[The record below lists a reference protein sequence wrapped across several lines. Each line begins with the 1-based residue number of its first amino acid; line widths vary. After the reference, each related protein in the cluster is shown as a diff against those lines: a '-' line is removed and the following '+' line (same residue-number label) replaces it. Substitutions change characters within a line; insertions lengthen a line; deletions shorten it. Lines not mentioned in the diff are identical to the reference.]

1 MFAIDLNSDLGES
14 FGAYTLG
21 MDSKL
26 MDYITS
32 ANVACG
38 WHAGD
43 PMVMQKT
50 IAAAKE
56 KGVAIGAHPGYPDLM
71 GFGRREM
78 KITPEEAYSYVLY
91 QLGALDA
98 FVRVH
103 GLTLQHIKPH
113 GALYNQACKD
123 EKLATAICKAAQD
136 FCGELIV
143 LAPHN
148 SAFRKAAE
156 AIGQPFAAEFFADRA
171 YMQDGSLM
179 PRSQPGAVIHDAEE
193 ACRRVLQMVREGT
206 VTCADGTILPM
217 QCASVCVHGD
227 NEAALAS
234 VNLIRTRL
242 EEAGIQLRP
251 MKELI
256 R

>member
-1 MFAIDLNSDLGES
+1 MHKIDLNSDLGES

-21 MDSKL
+21 MDEQL

-43 PMVMQKT
+43 PGVMQKT
-50 IAAAKE
+50 LHAAVQ
-56 KGVAIGAHPGYPDLM
+56 KGVAVGAHPGYPDLL

-78 KITPEEAYSYVLY
+78 KITPDEAYTYILY

-98 FVRVH
+98 FARVE
-103 GLTLQHIKPH
+103 GCTIQHIKPH

-123 EKLATAICKAAQD
+123 EKLAGAICRAARAFSD
-136 FCGELIV
+136 DLIV
-143 LAPHN
+143 LAPYN
-148 SAFRKAAE
+148 SAFRTAAE

-171 YMQDGSLM
+171 YLPDGSLV
-179 PRSQPGAVIHDAEE
+179 PRSQPGAVIHDPEL
-193 ACRRVLQMVREGT
+193 ACQRVLKMAREGV
-206 VTCADGTILPM
+206 VTCIDETDLQM
-217 QCASVCVHGD
+217 RCASVCVHGD

-234 VNLIRTRL
+234 VKMIRQAL
-242 EEAGIQLRP
+242 EDEGVLLTP

-256 R
+256 K

>member
-1 MFAIDLNSDLGES
+1 MHKIDLNSDLGES

-21 MDSKL
+21 MDERL

-50 IAAAKE
+50 LHAAAQ
-56 KGVAIGAHPGYPDLM
+56 KGVAVGAHPGYPDLM

-78 KITPEEAYSYVLY
+78 KITPEEAYAYVLY

-98 FVRVH
+98 FARVE
-103 GLTLQHIKPH
+103 GCNIQHIKPH

-123 EKLATAICKAAQD
+123 EKLAGAICRAAREFSED
-136 FCGELIV
+136 LIV
-143 LAPHN
+143 LAPYN

-156 AIGQPFAAEFFADRA
+156 AIGQPFAGEFFADRA
-171 YMQDGSLM
+171 YQPDGSLV
-179 PRSQPGAVIHDAEE
+179 PRSQPGAVIHDPEL
-193 ACRRVLQMVREGT
+193 ACRRVLQMAHEGT
-206 VTCADGTILPM
+206 VTCIDGSVLHM
-217 QCASVCVHGD
+217 HCVSVCVHGD

-234 VNLIRTRL
+234 VKMIRQAL
-242 EEAGIQLRP
+242 EQEGVQLSA
-251 MKELI
+251 MKELMK
-256 R
+256 

>member
-1 MFAIDLNSDLGES
+1 MLAIDLNSDLGES

-21 MDSKL
+21 MDSSL

-43 PMVMQKT
+43 PLVMEKT
-50 IAAAKE
+50 LRAAAE
-56 KGVAIGAHPGYPDLM
+56 KGVAVGAHPGYPDLM

-78 KITPEEAYSYVLY
+78 KIASEEAYAYVLY

-98 FVRVH
+98 FARTFGVNI
-103 GLTLQHIKPH
+103 QHIKPH

-123 EKLATAICKAAQD
+123 EKLAMAICRAAQAFD
-136 FCGELIV
+136 GDLIV
-143 LAPHN
+143 LAPYS
-148 SAFRKAAE
+148 SAFRTAAE

-171 YMQDGSLM
+171 YLADGSLM

-206 VTCADGTILPM
+206 VTCADGTVLPM
-217 QCASVCVHGD
+217 RCASVCVHGD
-227 NEAALAS
+227 NEAALES
-234 VNLIRTRL
+234 VRLIRGGL
-242 EEAGIQLRP
+242 EQAGVQLRP

>member
-1 MFAIDLNSDLGES
+1 MHKIDLNSDLGES

-21 MDSKL
+21 MDEQL

-43 PMVMQKT
+43 PGVMQKT
-50 IAAAKE
+50 LHAAVQ
-56 KGVAIGAHPGYPDLM
+56 KGVAVGAHPGYPDLL

-78 KITPEEAYSYVLY
+78 KITPDEAYTYVLY

-98 FVRVH
+98 FARVEGCH
-103 GLTLQHIKPH
+103 IQHIKPN

-123 EKLATAICKAAQD
+123 EKLAGAICRAARAFSD
-136 FCGELIV
+136 DLIV
-143 LAPHN
+143 LAPYN
-148 SAFRKAAE
+148 SAFRTAAGT
-156 AIGQPFAAEFFADRA
+156 IGQPFAAEFFADRA
-171 YMQDGSLM
+171 YLPDGSLV
-179 PRSQPGAVIHDAEE
+179 PRSQPGAVIHDPEL
-193 ACRRVLQMVREGT
+193 ACQRVLKMAREGV
-206 VTCADGTILPM
+206 VTCIDGTALQM
-217 QCASVCVHGD
+217 RCASVCVHGD

-234 VNLIRTRL
+234 VKMIRQAL
-242 EEAGIQLRP
+242 EDEGVLLTP

-256 R
+256 K

>member
-1 MFAIDLNSDLGES
+1 MHKIDLNSDLGES

-21 MDSKL
+21 MDEQL

-43 PMVMQKT
+43 PCVMQKT
-50 IAAAKE
+50 LFSAAQ
-56 KGVAIGAHPGYPDLM
+56 KGVAVGAHPGYPDLL

-78 KITPEEAYSYVLY
+78 KISPDEAYTYVLY

-98 FVRVH
+98 FARVE
-103 GLTLQHIKPH
+103 GCNIQHIKPH

-123 EKLATAICKAAQD
+123 EKLAGAICRAAKSFSD
-136 FCGELIV
+136 DLIV
-143 LAPHN
+143 LAPYN
-148 SAFRKAAE
+148 SAFRTAAE

-171 YMQDGSLM
+171 YLPDGSLV
-179 PRSQPGAVIHDAEE
+179 PRNKPGAVIHDPEL
-193 ACRRVLQMVREGT
+193 ACQRVLKMAREGV
-206 VTCADGTILPM
+206 VTCIDGTSLQM
-217 QCASVCVHGD
+217 RCASVCVHGD

-234 VNLIRTRL
+234 VKMIRRAL
-242 EEAGIQLRP
+242 EDEGVLLTP

-256 R
+256 K